1 MGRHNQVTPHPAR
14 SVRHPLPKGEGFVS
28 DFGLR
33 TRNEPRMMASTQSK
47 IQNRKPKIAGTLI
60 FLTTGLASVAFMVG
74 LKPAPTSAGSAR
86 ALASDS
92 AAIRFE
98 DITQKAGINFTHY
111 TGAFGKKYLP
121 ETMGPGCAFIDYDN
135 DGYPDILLINGKDF
149 PGHKTRRATP
159 KLYHNNGN
167 GTFTDVTAKAGL
179 DIEIYGM
186 GVAVGDYDNDGWD
199 DIYITGLGEAHLYHN
214 EHN

>member
-121 ETMGPGCAFIDYDN
+121 
-135 DGYPDILLINGKDF
+135 
-149 PGHKTRRATP
+149 
-159 KLYHNNGN
+159 
-167 GTFTDVTAKAGL
+167 
-179 DIEIYGM
+179 
-186 GVAVGDYDNDGWD
+186 
-199 DIYITGLGEAHLYHN
+199 
-214 EHN
+214 

>member
-1 MGRHNQVTPHPAR
+1 M
-14 SVRHPLPKGEGFVS
+14 L
-28 DFGLR
+28 
-33 TRNEPRMMASTQSK
+33 ASTVL
-47 IQNRKPKIAGTLI
+47 RAGLNP
-60 FLTTGLASVAFMVG
+60 V
-74 LKPAPTSAGSAR
+74 PTSASSAK
-86 ALASDS
+86 ALANDN

-98 DITQKAGINFTHY
+98 DITQGWINFTHY

-149 PGHKTRRATP
+149 PGHKTRHATP

-186 GVAVGDYDNDGWD
+186 GVAVG
-199 DIYITGLGEAHLYHN
+199 I
-214 EHN
+214 